1 MDIRHGLF
9 SFVNISI
16 AVIAAYLLFRK
27 KTTRNL
33 SVARAFIHR
42 LLSAV
47 LRGRSREFAVG
58 DAGIV
63 RASAWP
69 LGMDEL
75 RPTSKDERYS
85 GGRNMVACALE

>member
-27 KTTRNL
+27 KPRETLVSRGPL
-33 SVARAFIHR
+33 FMVCF
-42 LLSAV
+42 LLF
-47 LRGRSREFAVG
+47 FAVG
-58 DAGIV
+58 VG
-63 RASAWP
+63 SLP
-69 LGMDEL
+69 LALPGLFERLLDHSVWMNYA
-75 RPTSKDERYS
+75 PPVKDERYS